1 MSNGS
6 GKDGG
11 KTVIRPGFSDPFG
24 SEPPARGGSQGGGG
38 GGGNPWDVGGPT
50 PPASAPKSGGGAGA
64 GRPASSP
71 TPPSGGG
78 FGGSAGGIGAPK
90 PAPLPSGGGGGQRTV
105 IGGALPV
112 TPAPMPQYNPSPNPG
127 QPAPGNWMGAQAKSD
142 SFFPDAQ
149 RAAPPPRAA
158 PTRKIRLEVALN
170 APTGG
175 HSAEAN
181 PMTAAA
187 ASLLI
192 LFGRLRSQVVEMQAV
207 PLMNHVTEEI
217 ERAERRMLE
226 LGVDPQD
233 AMIAKYC
240 ICGTAD
246 DIVQNLPGTDRAV
259 WLQYSMVARFFN
271 KRTSGVG
278 FFQEVDKALQDP
290 MRKYNILELMLTCL
304 SLGFE
309 GQYRAMPGGELELQ
323 RVRRKIFETLR
334 RVKPR
339 GDDDISPRWKPVE
352 VAARRSGART
362 PVWVIGI
369 LALAVLSGAYITMR
383 MLLAEDGNGLGARM
397 TTLHPSEPV
406 KINRLETVTAYIA
419 PVVTTAQIDRIREGL
434 AAERDAGLIKID
446 TRGDYFFVGV
456 NNLVLFESGK
466 ADTKPEFTPLGEKI
480 AATLNAE
487 PGPIRIIGHT
497 DNVPLSGRGRF
508 KNNFE
513 LSVGRAQS
521 VATVIQGFLGDPSR
535 VVVEGKGEDE
545 PITDNS
551 TPEGRAENRRVEI
564 MIQREET
571 LAGGAAAVVEE
582 TDATGTTTP

>member
-1 MSNGS
+1 MSSGS

-24 SEPPARGGSQGGGG
+24 SDQPGQGGDQANP
-38 GGGNPWDVGGPT
+38 GNPWDVSPPGTPAPT
-50 PPASAPKSGGGAGA
+50 PPAGG
-64 GRPASSP
+64 
-71 TPPSGGG
+71 GGG
-78 FGGSAGGIGAPK
+78 FGSGGGGIGAPR
-90 PAPLPSGGGGGQRTV
+90 PAPLPGSGAGQKTV
-105 IGGALPV
+105 IGGALPAA
-112 TPAPMPQYNPSPNPG
+112 TPRPTGGG
-127 QPAPGNWMGAQAKSD
+127 QPTGAAAAWMGAQTPSN
-142 SFFPDAQ
+142 SFFPEARRPGSDRPQ
-149 RAAPPPRAA
+149 SA
-158 PTRKIRLEVALN
+158 PTRRISLDAALN
-170 APTGG
+170 ARADG
-175 HSAEAN
+175 HSTEAN
-181 PMTAAA
+181 PITAAA

-207 PLMNHVTEEI
+207 PLMNHVTGEI
-217 ERAERRMLE
+217 ESFERRMLE

-233 AMIAKYC
+233 ALIAKYC
-240 ICGTAD
+240 VCGTAD

-278 FFQEVDKALQDP
+278 FFQEVDKSLADP
-290 MRKYNILELMLTCL
+290 IRKYNLLELMLTCL

-323 RVRRKIFETLR
+323 RVRRQIYETLR

-339 GDDDISPRWKPVE
+339 GDDDISPRWKGVE
-352 VAARRSGART
+352 VAARRNFART
-362 PVWVIGI
+362 PVWVIGM
-369 LALAVLSGAYITMR
+369 LAIAVLAGAYITMR
-383 MLLAEDGNGLGARM
+383 TLLAEDGNGLATRM

-419 PVVTTAQIDRIREGL
+419 PIPKTAQIDRIREAL
-434 AAERDAGLIKID
+434 AAEREAGTVKID
-446 TRGDYFFVGV
+446 TRGDFLLVQV

-466 ADTKPEFTPLGEKI
+466 SEVKPEFSDL
-480 AATLNAE
+480 AARIVAALDTE
-487 PGPIRIIGHT
+487 PGPIRIVGHT

-521 VATVIQGFLGDPSR
+521 VATVMQGLLADPAR
-535 VVVEGKGEDE
+535 IVVEGKGEDE
-545 PITDNS
+545 PIADNA
-551 TPEGRAENRRVEI
+551 TPEGRAENRRVEM

-571 LAGGAAAVVEE
+571 LGATAEE
-582 TDATGTTTP
+582 TGQ